1 VATESNIISTW
12 LQSILTADTGAGG
25 IATLSPG
32 GIHETRD
39 STGSGIYPKVIHR
52 RQGGGYVQTVNGI
65 IVALQGVYAV
75 YGVWQTPDYG
85 GALENIAIR
94 LRLLLHLKQATVT
107 GGLILASVAIEPIE
121 LATLENGVEIRM
133 LGELLR
139 IHGQAT

>member
-1 VATESNIISTW
+1 MATESNIISTW
-12 LQSILTADTGAGG
+12 LQTVLAADSGAGG
-25 IATLSPG
+25 VATLATG

-39 STGSGIYPKVIHR
+39 ATGGLTYPKVIHR
-52 RQGGGYVQTVNGI
+52 RQGGGYVQTVNGF

-85 GALENIAIR
+85 GSLETIAARIR
-94 LRLLLHLKQATVT
+94 TLLHLKEAAVS

-133 LGELLR
+133 LGEMLR
-139 IHGQAT
+139 IHGQSG

>member
-1 VATESNIISTW
+1 MATESNIISTW
-12 LQSILTADTGAGG
+12 LQSTLVADASAGG
-25 IATLSPG
+25 VATLALG
-32 GIHETRD
+32 GVHETRD
-39 STGSGIYPKVIHR
+39 STGNATYPKVIHR

-85 GALENIAIR
+85 GALETIAARIR
-94 LRLLLHLKQATVT
+94 ALLHLKESTVS

>member
-1 VATESNIISTW
+1 MATESSIISTW
-12 LQSILTADTGAGG
+12 LQTILTADSGVGG
-25 IATLSPG
+25 VATLAPG
-32 GIHETRD
+32 GIHEVRD
-39 STGSGIYPKVIHR
+39 SSGNGTYPKVIHR

-85 GALENIAIR
+85 GALESIAARIR
-94 LRLLLHLKQATVT
+94 TLLHLKQATVS

>member
-12 LQSILTADTGAGG
+12 LQAVLAADSGAGG
-25 IATLSPG
+25 VATLATG

-39 STGSGIYPKVIHR
+39 STGNATYPKVIHR
-52 RQGGGYVQTVNGI
+52 RQGSSYVQTVNGI
-65 IVALQGVYAV
+65 IVALRGVYAV

-85 GALENIAIR
+85 GSLETIAAR
-94 LRLLLHLKQATVT
+94 LRVLLHLKQATVS